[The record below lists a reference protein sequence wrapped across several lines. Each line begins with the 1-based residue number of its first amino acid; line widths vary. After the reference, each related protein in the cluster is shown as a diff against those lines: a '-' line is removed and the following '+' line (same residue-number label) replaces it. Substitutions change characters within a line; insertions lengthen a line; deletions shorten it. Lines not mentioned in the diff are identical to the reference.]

1 MEIQRRNGTLSINGL
16 RELSAVNARSF
27 RTGVMAGLAPEL
39 KAIDIDLSNAGLVD
53 SCGLGALVSLYKA
66 TNDCNPSG
74 SITVRL
80 LHPQPPVQQLFELT
94 RMHHLFEIVPVNHDS
109 ANTPVAKPVL
119 KSSSSR

>member
-39 KAIDIDLSNAGLVD
+39 KAIDIDLSNASLID

-66 TNDCNPSG
+66 ANDCNPSG

-94 RMHHLFEIVPVNHDS
+94 RMHHLFEIVSLNHDS
-109 ANTPVAKPVL
+109 TNTVASNPVPKPTP
-119 KSSSSR
+119 SR